1 MPLKFNFVNRQDIC
15 KEIKELNNQWKSVES
30 DAISKLAAYSDLF
43 NNLQL
48 MRKQIE
54 ELNKWIKQYK
64 QLKGDFEQH
73 YLDKMMDGLMVY
85 EKDLQVQLSIM
96 YILFLKIDINYS
108 HHFHSS
114 TFSFF
119 ILQTFPPISIL
130 VHFEASTKPKKTVG

>member
-96 YILFLKIDINYS
+96 YILFLRIDINYS

-114 TFSFF
+114 TFSFSF
-119 ILQTFPPISIL
+119 S
-130 VHFEASTKPKKTVG
+130 